1 MGLYTA
7 ELHAK
12 AAESATASIT
22 FASTAKTKGK
32 LTFGGTGS
40 DDETDGGSAS
50 QSDTVT
56 ISEEAR
62 TKASTDVGKAAK
74 TDEAEETKSSADKTK
89 EKVLKR
95 IKEIQKRIQELQA
108 DASLSDDEK
117 TKQVQALQTELVKL
131 MSELESSDP
140 NEYKGGTRAKG
151 AVEAIRPT

>member
-12 AAESATASIT
+12 AAENATASIT

-40 DDETDGGSAS
+40 DDETDGGSTS
-50 QSDTVT
+50 QGDTVT

-62 TKASTDVGKAAK
+62 TKASTDVGKAANA
-74 TDEAEETKSSADKTK
+74 DEAEETKTSAEKTK
-89 EKVLKR
+89 DKILKR

-108 DASLSDDEK
+108 DSTMDEDK
-117 TKQVQALQTELVKL
+117 KRTEVQALQSQVMQL
-131 MSELESSDP
+131 MNQITQQSAG
-140 NEYKGGTRAKG
+140 EYKGGTVAQG
-151 AVEAIRPT
+151 MGNSLT